1 MQLKRLPTLCKR
13 GFFGAFSRFFNFI
26 LCAIIFALYYP
37 EKKPSPRG
45 GTLSPITITLAVL
58 VAAEFCFIFHL
69 ETIATTSARTAKVFG
84 MTQEELSRDSVS
96 ILFKNQGVCNGL
108 IAVLVICALLL
119 QSPLALILLMLY
131 IICVAAYGAVSSNPK
146 ILLQQGGLAILC
158 LLSCI
163 IL

>member
-1 MQLKRLPTLCKR
+1 M
-13 GFFGAFSRFFNFI
+13 
-26 LCAIIFALYYP
+26 
-37 EKKPSPRG
+37 
-45 GTLSPITITLAVL
+45 SPITITLAVL

>member
-1 MQLKRLPTLCKR
+1 M
-13 GFFGAFSRFFNFI
+13 
-26 LCAIIFALYYP
+26 
-37 EKKPSPRG
+37 
-45 GTLSPITITLAVL
+45 SPITITLAVL

-119 QSPLALILLMLY
+119 QSPPLR
-131 IICVAAYGAVSSNPK
+131 SSS
-146 ILLQQGGLAILC
+146 
-158 LLSCI
+158 SCSI
-163 IL
+163 SSA